1 MGKMDVGINEHGGPP
16 WWVFDY
22 YNTSL
27 YSLDLILVQIHTIIK
42 RPRSYNATG
51 SLIH

>member
-27 YSLDLILVQIHTIIK
+27 CNFLVIYIYLSCPPHS
-42 RPRSYNATG
+42 R
-51 SLIH
+51 